1 MPGDKETKA
10 AMARVSAAVRNGQKP
25 DKRDAD
31 ITQKMANQAGWGM
44 PSDAK
49 RALKGKY

>member
-1 MPGDKETKA
+1 MANDQQTKA
-10 AMARVSAAVRNGQKP
+10 AMARVSAAIRNGSKP
-25 DKRDAD
+25 DKRDMD